1 MKKIYIKTWIL
12 VLFIELSIF
21 NYISLNQYTQ
31 PLPANAQQEITI
43 QDNEQVVDVK
53 SFNLPEN
60 QTEAIE
66 AVTVVLPL
74 LGSFV
79 AE

>member
-12 VLFIELSIF
+12 VLLIALSIF